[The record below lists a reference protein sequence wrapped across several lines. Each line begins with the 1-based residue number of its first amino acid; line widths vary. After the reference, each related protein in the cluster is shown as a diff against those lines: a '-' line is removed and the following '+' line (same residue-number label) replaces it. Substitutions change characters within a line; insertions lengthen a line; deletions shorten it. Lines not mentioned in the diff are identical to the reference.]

1 MKTISRYIMTLALL
15 LTAVTGAWADVAY
28 YVVGNFTDWSTNP
41 AYKMTLNT
49 ECTST
54 TEYML
59 TLDLPANAQF
69 KVVKDDGQGQT
80 WYPDGMGNG
89 SIVLCT

>member
-1 MKTISRYIMTLALL
+1 MTLVALFAM
-15 LTAVTGAWADVAY
+15 TTGTWAAAAY
-28 YVVGNFTDWSTNP
+28 YVVGNFTNWSTND

-49 ECTST
+49 GCTST

-59 TLDLPANAQF
+59 TLDLAADAQF

-80 WYPDGMGNG
+80 WYPDGMGNHG
-89 SIVLCT
+89 LLPS